1 MKIREAKPSFI
12 NQIFEVMKKKTDLVI
27 VNPGNQGQMY
37 GGLNSSL
44 PGIEPPLLAGLLA
57 AFIRKYGY
65 SITII
70 DADAENWSP
79 EYTAEKIGEYNPLL
93 VNILVAGANPSA
105 SSTPKMTVTGE
116 ILTMLKKR
124 VPNIKTI
131 FSGIHPSALPEKT
144 LKEKKT
150 DFVCQGESFYTVLQ
164 LLELLKSGKKIENQK
179 IKGLWYL
186 KDNKVVSNGWGE
198 LVKNLDELPF
208 VAWDLLPMKKY
219 RAHNW
224 HCFENIN
231 ERQPYA
237 AIYTSLGCP
246 FNCSYCNI
254 HTLYDGKPGIR
265 FRSPEKVVKEIDFLV
280 KKYRIK
286 NLKIIDELFVLKE
299 ERVKH
304 ICDLIIKNGYDLN
317 IWAYARID
325 IISQPLLK
333 KMKEAGINWLAYGIE
348 SGSQKVRKN
357 VSKRFNQEAIRKTV
371 KMTKASGV
379 NIIGNF
385 IFGLPED
392 NFETMQETL
401 NTAKELNCEYVNFY
415 VAMAYPGSQLYKD
428 AIQKG
433 IELPGTWD
441 GYSQYS
447 EKTLPL
453 PTKYLSAAEVL
464 RFRDKAFEEYFRNPK
479 YLRMIKEKFGSKV
492 VEHIKEMLKH
502 KIQRRFV

>member
-1 MKIREAKPSFI
+1 MKIKEAKSSFI

-79 EYTAEKIGEYNPLL
+79 EHTAEKIKEHNPWL
-93 VNILVAGANPSA
+93 VNIIVAGANPSA
-105 SSTPKMTVTGE
+105 SSTPKMTATGE

-124 VPNIKTI
+124 APNIKTI
-131 FSGIHPSALPEKT
+131 LSGIHPSALPERT

-179 IKGLWYL
+179 IKGLWYI

-198 LVKNLDELPF
+198 LVKNLDELPPI
-208 VAWDLLPMKKY
+208 AWDLLPMEKY

-224 HCFENIN
+224 HCFRNIN

-237 AIYTSLGCP
+237 AIYTGLGCP
-246 FNCSYCNI
+246 FKCSYCNI
-254 HTLYDGKPGIR
+254 HTLYNGKPGIR
-265 FRSPEKVVKEIDFLV
+265 FRSPEKVVEEMAFLI
-280 KKYRIK
+280 KNYKIK

-333 KMKEAGINWLAYGIE
+333 KM
-348 SGSQKVRKN
+348 
-357 VSKRFNQEAIRKTV
+357 
-371 KMTKASGV
+371 
-379 NIIGNF
+379 
-385 IFGLPED
+385 
-392 NFETMQETL
+392 
-401 NTAKELNCEYVNFY
+401 
-415 VAMAYPGSQLYKD
+415 
-428 AIQKG
+428 
-433 IELPGTWD
+433 
-441 GYSQYS
+441 
-447 EKTLPL
+447 
-453 PTKYLSAAEVL
+453 
-464 RFRDKAFEEYFRNPK
+464 
-479 YLRMIKEKFGSKV
+479 
-492 VEHIKEMLKH
+492 
-502 KIQRRFV
+502 